1 MTPNKYS
8 TIIEELE
15 QLLAEN
21 IEQLPIPHVT
31 RHSIRIRQY
40 IVRYSKKA
48 GWLVYNMKENEQVAR
63 MFCKTGAV
71 ALAKTLAEGTGQSKK
86 IYTIDAI
93 IQKHYLDAM
102 FHKNAVLTTKSEVRR
117 DIADMRY
124 EISWSRVAYNKNQLE
139 RIIFSSDK

>member
-8 TIIEELE
+8 KLVEGLE
-15 QLLAEN
+15 RLLAEN

-31 RHSIRIRQY
+31 RNSIRIRHY

-48 GWLVYNMKENEQVAR
+48 GCLVYDIKENEQVAL

-71 ALAKTLAEGTGQSKK
+71 ALAKTLAEGTGQAKK
-86 IYTIDAI
+86 IYTIDNI

-102 FHKNAVLTTKSEVRR
+102 FHRNTVLTTASETRR

-124 EISWSRVAYNKNQLE
+124 EISWSRVAEYKNKLE
-139 RIIFSSDK
+139 KIIFSSDK